1 MVTPLS
7 MGGKANLRRA
17 REGLG
22 EGTKAKQKD
31 TISDCLGS
39 ANTDYDPRR

>member
-22 EGTKAKQKD
+22 EGTKAKPFN
-31 TISDCLGS
+31 L
-39 ANTDYDPRR
+39 